1 MKCENCGMELENDQ
15 TVCPNCAPQEQK
27 AARKTLKQRKKE
39 KIRKIVISVV
49 AGVLAVAL
57 IVSLILIG
65 VNDGWGK
72 ENNISKKVSYGM
84 PEVIANLNRNTV
96 VAKAGDYTLTNGQL
110 QVLYTLQVLDFV
122 SVYGNYISM
131 SGIDPTKPLSE
142 QVYDKV
148 TGLTWEKYFLQDAL
162 MNWMEYCAV
171 ATQAEKVGYEM
182 PQEFVDH
189 FEQLEETI
197 RKSAEEDGFDSVDAM
212 LQHDLGSNV
221 QYSDYYYYLSL
232 YYKHS
237 LYASELME
245 KMEITD
251 YEVEA
256 YFKDNEEDLKK
267 NYGVTK
273 DSGNYVD
280 VRHILVMPEGGTKSE
295 DGKTTTYSDAEWEAC
310 RVKAQAIYDEWLAG
324 DKSED
329 SFGKLANEKSQD
341 QDGKVTNGGLYENVK
356 KGQMVPAF
364 NDWCFDESRKPGDH
378 GLVKTE
384 YGYHVMYFVE
394 TEPIWYRYCLSG
406 VKHKEVSDVITSY
419 VDQLAIDIDFGK
431 IVLDNIELSK

>member
-27 AARKTLKQRKKE
+27 SARKTLKQRKKE
-39 KIRKIVISVV
+39 KIKKIVLSVT
-49 AGVLAVAL
+49 AGILAVAL
-57 IVSLILIG
+57 IVGLILVG

-72 ENNISKKVSYGM
+72 ENNIMKKVSYGM
-84 PEVIANLNRNTV
+84 PELIANINRNTV
-96 VAKAGDYTLTNGQL
+96 VATAGEYTLTNAQL

-122 SVYGNYISM
+122 SLYGNYISM
-131 SGIDPTKPLSE
+131 SGVDPTQPLSK

-148 TGLTWEKYFLQDAL
+148 TGLTWEKHFLQEAL
-162 MNWMEYCAV
+162 MAWMEYCAV
-171 ATQAEKVGYEM
+171 ATQAEKAGYVI

-197 RKSAEEDGFDSVDAM
+197 QESAQDAGFDSVDAM
-212 LQHDLGSNV
+212 LRNDLGCNV
-221 QYSDYYYYLSL
+221 KYSDYYYYLSL
-232 YYKHS
+232 YYKHN
-237 LYASELME
+237 LYAGELMN
-245 KMEITD
+245 KMEILD
-251 YEVEA
+251 SEIEK

-273 DSGNYVD
+273 DSGNFVD
-280 VRHILVMPEGGTKSE
+280 VRHILVMPEGGTKSA

-310 RVKAQAIYDEWLAG
+310 RAKAQAIYDEWLAG

-356 KGQMVPAF
+356 KGQMVKPF
-364 NDWCFDESRKPGDH
+364 ENWCFDEARKPGDH
-378 GLVKTE
+378 GLVRTE

-394 TEPIWYRYCLSG
+394 SEPIWYRYCLSG
-406 VKHKEVSDVITSY
+406 VQNQEVGDLIGAY
-419 VDQLAIDIDFGK
+419 VDQLTIDIDFGK
-431 IVLDNIELSK
+431 IVLDNIELAK